1 MGVGKALLAVMGV
14 TFLLSALLHALLR
27 RRRAWVLGALALL
40 PTFTFIAIDPSVATD
55 ERFYIL
61 LLMTL
66 GTGFI
71 AAIAGV
77 VTGLALQAL
86 QRALNL

>member
-1 MGVGKALLAVMGV
+1 MWVKRCWPSWRSH
-14 TFLLSALLHALLR
+14 FLLSALIHAFLR
-27 RRRAWVLGALALL
+27 GRRAWVLGALVLL
-40 PTFTFIAIDPSVATD
+40 PTFTFIAVDPSVVND

-71 AAIAGV
+71 ATIAGV

-86 QRALNL
+86 QRALDL